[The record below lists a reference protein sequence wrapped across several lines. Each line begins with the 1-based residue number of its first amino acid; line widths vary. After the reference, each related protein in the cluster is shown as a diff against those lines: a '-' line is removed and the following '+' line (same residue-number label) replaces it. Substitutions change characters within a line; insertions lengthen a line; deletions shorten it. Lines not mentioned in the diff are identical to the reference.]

1 MSITRQA
8 IQLGWIKGTREVWD
22 STMCL
27 AESSVRLDPR
37 SSFAF
42 QILAYVHAAEGQYEA
57 AMDAAKRAVGLN
69 PYDMGARGVLGVCH
83 LVSGEHRHAIELFT
97 TAAQSGSN
105 DPRYQ
110 WAAVNAFAHYLL
122 GQYDASLSWAR
133 EQLYTNPNMLQ
144 ALAIRA
150 AALAQLGRT
159 SEAATA
165 AEVLLS
171 NYPSLTVERHLRNF
185 HWKMP
190 EDIAHY
196 RDGLLK
202 AGIPYSRLTLVEP
215 SPKLAADS

>member
-1 MSITRQA
+1 M
-8 IQLGWIKGTREVWD
+8 
-22 STMCL
+22 
-27 AESSVRLDPR
+27 
-37 SSFAF
+37 
-42 QILAYVHAAEGQYEA
+42 
-57 AMDAAKRAVGLN
+57 
-69 PYDMGARGVLGVCH
+69 
-83 LVSGEHRHAIELFT
+83 
-97 TAAQSGSN
+97 AAQSGNN

-110 WAAVNAFAHYLL
+110 WAAVNAFGHYLL